1 MRIKKNDYVL
11 DWEENRADEI
21 KALTGKG
28 IIPAVQEQQANL
40 KSKKELSFKET
51 MDRVPLLMGQAA
63 GAITEVLPAKQIM
76 EEMVDTC
83 IAIFRRETGK
93 VTVVADSA
101 TASAS
106 L

>member
-1 MRIKKNDYVL
+1 
-11 DWEENRADEI
+11 
-21 KALTGKG
+21 
-28 IIPAVQEQQANL
+28 
-40 KSKKELSFKET
+40 
-51 MDRVPLLMGQAA
+51 MGQAA

>member
-1 MRIKKNDYVL
+1 MRVKKNDYIL
-11 DWEENRADEI
+11 DWEENRTDQI
-21 KALTGKG
+21 KELTGQG

-40 KSKKELSFKET
+40 KSNKELSFKET

-63 GAITEVLPAKQIM
+63 GAITEVLTAKQIM

-83 IAIFRRETGK
+83 ISIFHRETGK
-93 VTVVADSA
+93 VVMVANTA